1 MNKGYYDSPIGMLE
15 IKEVDG
21 AIVAINFIDKDLLE
35 KETLSDEIKK
45 CKNELQEYF
54 NGDRRDF
61 TVKIDFLKGTDFQRS
76 VWKALRNIEYGKTV
90 SYKDIA
96 ENIGNSKAVR
106 AVGGANNKNPIMI
119 IVPCHRVIGKNGKL
133 TGYAGGLD
141 AKEYLINL
149 EKK

>member
-133 TGYAGGLD
+133 TGYAVGLD

>member
-21 AIVAINFIDKDLLE
+21 AIVAIDFIDKDLLE
-35 KETLSDEIKK
+35 KETLSDEIEK
-45 CKNELQEYF
+45 CKNELKEYF

-76 VWKALRNIEYGKTV
+76 VWKSLRNIEYGKTV

-133 TGYAGGLD
+133 TGYAGGLE